1 MEPTKEPNETTMMYV
16 ELEMLD
22 NMPINCNK
30 KDLYPHDGVFLL
42 KRIDGI
48 MSVVSVER
56 GTDNAD
62 YCYGFI
68 ETIIGSKPT
77 IASEN
82 VMNARDVDKTLDEM
96 RDKYSKKNEQ
106 REKELQAAYEMRKEK
121 LEHDYEMKKLQLEQ
135 EMPKRFEQGEWV
147 SGKTLTDII
156 KTLVGKE
163 DKELH

>member
-1 MEPTKEPNETTMMYV
+1 MMYV
-16 ELEMLD
+16 EMEMLD
-22 NMPINCNK
+22 NMPIECNK

-42 KRIDGI
+42 KRIDGT

-56 GTDNAD
+56 GTKDGD

-82 VMNARDVDKTLDEM
+82 VMDARDVNKKLDEM
-96 RDKYSKKNEQ
+96 SDKYHNEAEQ
-106 REKELQAAYEMRKEK
+106 REKELQAAYDMRKAK
-121 LEHDYEMKKLQLEQ
+121 LEHDYEMKKFQLEQ

-147 SGKTLTDII
+147 SGKTLSDII

-163 DKELH
+163 GDV

>member
-1 MEPTKEPNETTMMYV
+1 MMYV

-22 NMPINCNK
+22 NMPSNCNK
-30 KDLYPHDGVFLL
+30 KILYPHDGVFLL

-48 MSVVSVER
+48 MSVASVER
-56 GTDNAD
+56 GTGEAD
-62 YCYGFI
+62 YCNGFV

-82 VMNARDVDKTLDEM
+82 VMDARDMDKTLDEM

-106 REKELQAAYEMRKEK
+106 REKELQVAYEMRKEK

-135 EMPKRFEQGEWV
+135 KMPKRFEQGEWV

-156 KTLVGKE
+156 KTLAGKE
-163 DKELH
+163 DNV

>member
-1 MEPTKEPNETTMMYV
+1 MESTKASKEKTMMYV

-22 NMPINCNK
+22 NMPINTNK
-30 KDLYPHDGVFLL
+30 KNLYPHDGVFLL
-42 KRIDGI
+42 KRVDGI

-56 GTDNAD
+56 GTADAD

-82 VMNARDVDKTLDEM
+82 VMDARDVNKTLDEM

-106 REKELQAAYEMRKEK
+106 REKELQVAYEMRKEK
-121 LEHDYEMKKLQLEQ
+121 LEHDYEMKKLQLKQ

>member
-1 MEPTKEPNETTMMYV
+1 MEQTEAPKETTTMMYV

-30 KDLYPHDGVFLL
+30 KALYPHDGVFLL

-48 MSVVSVER
+48 MSVASVER
-56 GTDNAD
+56 GMGDVD
-62 YCYGFI
+62 YCNSFV
-68 ETIIGSKPT
+68 ETIIGHKPT

-82 VMNARDVDKTLDEM
+82 VMDAREVNKQLDEM
-96 RDKYSKKNEQ
+96 SKRYYEKGEQ
-106 REKELQAAYEMRKEK
+106 RNKELQSEFDLRKAN

-135 EMPKRFEQGEWV
+135 EKPKRFGQGEWV
-147 SGKTLTDII
+147 SGKTLSDII

-163 DKELH
+163 DKK

>member
-1 MEPTKEPNETTMMYV
+1 MESTKTTMMYV

-22 NMPINCNK
+22 NMPIDCNK

-56 GTDNAD
+56 GTQDGY
-62 YCYGFI
+62 YCNSFV
-68 ETIIGSKPT
+68 ETFIGSKPT

-82 VMNARDVDKTLDEM
+82 VMDARDVNKKLDEM
-96 RDKYSKKNEQ
+96 SDKYNKDGEQ
-106 REKELQAAYEMRKEK
+106 REKELKIAYEMSKEK
-121 LEHDYEMKKLQLEQ
+121 LEHDYEMKKLQLAQ

-147 SGKTLTDII
+147 SGKTLSDII

-163 DKELH
+163 DNHAG